1 MIRIEKIG
9 VGFTILLIYT
19 VGIICTI
26 LTYQQNQFPINMI
39 LSFVSGIMGTV
50 AIIFYG
56 LE

>member
-1 MIRIEKIG
+1 MIRIEKIA

-19 VGIICTI
+19 VGIIFTI

-39 LSFVSGIMGTV
+39 LSFVSGIMGTI

-56 LE
+56 FE

>member
-1 MIRIEKIG
+1 MIRIEKIA

-39 LSFVSGIMGTV
+39 LSFVS
-50 AIIFYG
+50 
-56 LE
+56 